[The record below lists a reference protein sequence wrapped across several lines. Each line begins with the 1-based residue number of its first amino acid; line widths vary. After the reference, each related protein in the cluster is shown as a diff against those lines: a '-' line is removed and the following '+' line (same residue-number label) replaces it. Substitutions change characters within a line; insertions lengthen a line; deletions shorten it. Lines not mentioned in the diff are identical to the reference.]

1 MEIFQTIW
9 TALSTPNEELIQ
21 IFSIPLI
28 FIEVTV
34 AMLLFT
40 TILNI
45 SSAKKQKMIYVFAL
59 SICTILSTFYIPKA
73 VIVFINMII
82 PFILIMII
90 FRISILK
97 AILSE
102 IFPTIIIALFETI
115 FFKTCYVFFGVTQEE
130 AIQIPIFR
138 ISGALITYL
147 IIFCIFIIMKRYKI
161 NISILDN
168 MPKSNK
174 IILLCNFILVVITI
188 STQFYLIGYY
198 NEILPF
204 SITLLSIISLI
215 AYFFVSIYSLYRTTQ
230 LQITEQDLEEAQL
243 YNKSLKILHDNVRAF
258 KHDFS
263 NIVQAIGRLCW
274 YQ

>member
-9 TALSTPNEELIQ
+9 TSLSTPNIQLINV
-21 IFSIPLI
+21 FSIPLS
-28 FIEVTV
+28 FIEITV
-34 AMLLFT
+34 SMLLFT
-40 TILNI
+40 IILNI
-45 SSAKKQKMIYVFAL
+45 EASKKQKILYVTIITIWSIISSLFINKEVAIFINIILMFL
-59 SICTILSTFYIPKA
+59 SIIF
-73 VIVFINMII
+73 
-82 PFILIMII
+82 I
-90 FRISILK
+90 FRISLLK
-97 AILSE
+97 AIIAE
-102 IFPTIIIALFETI
+102 ILPTLVIALFETI
-115 FFKTCYVFFGVTQEE
+115 FFKTCYVFFGITQNE
-130 AIQIPIFR
+130 AIEIPTYR

-147 IIFCIFIIMKRYKI
+147 IIFCIFTIMKHYKI

-174 IILLCNFILVVITI
+174 IILLCNFILVIITI

-274 YQ
+274 Y